1 MALEPMIRILLI
13 AVLIGTSMP
22 AHAQTHKCQ
31 GPNGRI
37 IYSDAPCTNNQAGGE
52 IRLRENTID
61 TRTDWEGNERYIQQR
76 KQDDAARS
84 NTARPLPSRESA
96 DQERTQSPECAA
108 AIRSANTQPSNAS
121 PQKIDA
127 DRGAARQV
135 CGFDPW
141 PGPSMTQ
148 IDAENRRSRA
158 LEAAA
163 QARMNPIITNCDASG
178 CWDSNGIRYNGTDGR
193 YFRAGDDTLCTRI
206 GNTLNCTGR

>member
-1 MALEPMIRILLI
+1 M
-13 AVLIGTSMP
+13 VVP

-37 IYSDAPCTNNQAGGE
+37 IYSDAPCASNQTGSE

-61 TRTDWEGNERYIQQR
+61 TRKDWERNERYLQQR
-76 KQDDAARS
+76 QQEEAEKAGG
-84 NTARPLPSRESA
+84 ARPLPSPEYANQDRA
-96 DQERTQSPECAA
+96 QSPECAA

-127 DRGAARQV
+127 DRGSARQV

-148 IDAENRRSRA
+148 IDTENRRSRA

-163 QARMNPIITNCDASG
+163 QARMNPIITSCDAGG
-178 CWDSNGIRYNGTDGR
+178 CWDTNGIRYNGTNGR
-193 YFRAGDDTLCTRI
+193 YFRAGDDTFCTRV
-206 GNTLNCTGR
+206 GKTLNCGAR